1 MSRKLI
7 YCLAMLLTLGAVA
20 TAQDSKPQP
29 ERRNQFSDIGP
40 TYRLEFTIRELDEQK
55 LINTRNYSMLITSS
69 AQRGGSRASV
79 NAVTKMPVVT
89 GNKDGVPTTS
99 YINVGLSLRGELY
112 ETDHGYLLI
121 VNAEIGGLAPLG
133 GDGMPSGSPNGN
145 PLIRA
150 VEINTQGN
158 IDLGKSQLL
167 GSVDDVYSKHRFQ
180 LEVVARKM

>member
-1 MSRKLI
+1 MLRRILG
-7 YCLAMLLTLGAVA
+7 YTALLLAVSSAA
-20 TAQDSKPQP
+20 FAQDTKPP

-40 TYRLEFTIRELDEQK
+40 TYRLDFTIRELDEQK

-69 AQRGGSRASV
+69 AQRGGSRANV

-89 GNKDGVPTTS
+89 SNKEGVPTTN
-99 YINVGLSLRGELY
+99 YINVGLSLRSELY
-112 ETDHGYLLI
+112 ETDAGFLLL

-133 GDGMPSGSPNGN
+133 GEGMPSGSPTGN

-150 VEINTQGN
+150 VEISTQGH
-158 IDLGKSQLL
+158 IDLGKPQLL

-180 LEVVARKM
+180 LEVVAKKL